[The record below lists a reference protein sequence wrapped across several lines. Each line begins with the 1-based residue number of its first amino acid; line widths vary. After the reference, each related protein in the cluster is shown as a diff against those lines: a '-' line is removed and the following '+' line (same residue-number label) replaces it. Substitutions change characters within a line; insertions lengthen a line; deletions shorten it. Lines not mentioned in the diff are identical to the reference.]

1 MARDYE
7 LTLIVDSQQGD
18 DAAEKVVEKYT
29 AFLKEHGIE
38 EMHVN
43 RRGVRKLA
51 YAIRKLAQADYT
63 FVQFAADTNVV
74 SEMDRQIRLDQSV
87 LRHLFV
93 RSDPVKVAP
102 EEPVVK
108 GGEPVEAAAEEEA

>member
-7 LTLIVDSQQGD
+7 LTLIVDSQLGD
-18 DAAEKVVEKYT
+18 DAVEKVVEKHT

-51 YAIRKLAQADYT
+51 YVIRKLAQADYT
-63 FVQFAADTNVV
+63 FIQFAADTNIV

-93 RSDPVKVAP
+93 RADPVAVAP
-102 EEPVVK
+102 KEPEVES
-108 GGEPVEAAAEEEA
+108 GEPVAAEEEA